1 MNADDIQNVYI
12 NKFKDYFAMIQ
23 KQTDLN
29 KKKMLYLE
37 SHKTFK
43 TKKTSYLTVISN
55 PTPYK
60 SAYK

>member
-29 KKKMLYLE
+29 KKKCYIW
-37 SHKTFK
+37 K
-43 TKKTSYLTVISN
+43 VIRLLKQKRQA
-55 PTPYK
+55 T
-60 SAYK
+60 